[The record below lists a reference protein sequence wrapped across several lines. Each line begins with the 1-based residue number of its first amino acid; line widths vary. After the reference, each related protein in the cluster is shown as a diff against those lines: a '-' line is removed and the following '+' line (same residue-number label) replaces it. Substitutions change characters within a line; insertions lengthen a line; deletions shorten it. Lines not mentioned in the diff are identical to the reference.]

1 MKSITEN
8 QKKLTAFG
16 ALGGMLLGIGTKK
29 NTAITIVYTLTF
41 GAIGYFIGEK
51 I

>member
-1 MKSITEN
+1 MALTEN
-8 QKKLTAFG
+8 QKKLTAYG

-29 NTAITIVYTLTF
+29 STGIIVIYTLVF
-41 GAIGYFIGEK
+41 GAIGYYIGEK